1 MGQELMAIRT
11 ESLTI
16 TYGSKVVISSLNL
29 EIPAGKIT
37 VLVGP
42 NGCGKS
48 SLLRSFAGL
57 LPPFQGRIY
66 LHEKPLDR
74 YSRQHL
80 AQRVGLLAQERVIPP
95 GFTVAQLIRHG
106 RFPHRGWWGLGS
118 DPHPETIAQA
128 LHWTGLEPLQDY
140 PLDRLSGGQRQ
151 RAWLALLLAQDPD
164 ILLLDEPTTFL
175 DLAYQWDLL
184 ERLKAINQEQKKTL
198 VLVLHDLNQA
208 ASYGDYIIA
217 LKDGNRHSQ
226 GPPATVITETMIRSV
241 FNLSSCVMKNPIT
254 GAPLCIPL
262 GQK

>member
-74 YSRQHL
+74 YSHQHL

-128 LHWTGLEPLQDY
+128 LHWTGLEPLQ
-140 PLDRLSGGQRQ
+140 
-151 RAWLALLLAQDPD
+151 
-164 ILLLDEPTTFL
+164 
-175 DLAYQWDLL
+175 
-184 ERLKAINQEQKKTL
+184 
-198 VLVLHDLNQA
+198 V
-208 ASYGDYIIA
+208 
-217 LKDGNRHSQ
+217 
-226 GPPATVITETMIRSV
+226 
-241 FNLSSCVMKNPIT
+241 CVC
-254 GAPLCIPL
+254 ACACV
-262 GQK
+262 

>member
-1 MGQELMAIRT
+1 M
-11 ESLTI
+11 
-16 TYGSKVVISSLNL
+16 
-29 EIPAGKIT
+29 
-37 VLVGP
+37 
-42 NGCGKS
+42 
-48 SLLRSFAGL
+48 
-57 LPPFQGRIY
+57 
-66 LHEKPLDR
+66 
-74 YSRQHL
+74 
-80 AQRVGLLAQERVIPP
+80 
-95 GFTVAQLIRHG
+95 
-106 RFPHRGWWGLGS
+106 
-118 DPHPETIAQA
+118 
-128 LHWTGLEPLQDY
+128 
-140 PLDRLSGGQRQ
+140 
-151 RAWLALLLAQDPD
+151 
-164 ILLLDEPTTFL
+164 